1 MKSLTAMTVNMNG
14 EKLMSIKQPK
24 VFIEIDDTGDFTT
37 VCDSCG
43 CPEFTLDMN
52 NELACVQCEETI
64 GFAERKRE
72 E

>member
-1 MKSLTAMTVNMNG
+1 MRLSTYF
-14 EKLMSIKQPK
+14 IKQLMTARSDPK

-52 NELACVQCEETI
+52 NELACVQCEETT

>member
-1 MKSLTAMTVNMNG
+1 
-14 EKLMSIKQPK
+14 MSIKQPK